1 MAEIPSLKQILD
13 VYYALRAQGVQR
25 FPRPLS
31 VSAAPSER
39 TSRCLF
45 LIDFTPAQ
53 ASSAQGDAE
62 LMVPPPILKRLLD
75 RLPWRE
81 SVALHTVFSAQP
93 KSPQLHPLEEQ
104 VVDSVRRAL
113 LESGVERCVCFGWR
127 AAQVCAVGLGIPF
140 AIPAE
145 AYEPLGCEVEG
156 VGRFEILVLP
166 DVREIEAFPEWRAR
180 VWESLLAFGPA
191 R

>member
-1 MAEIPSLKQILD
+1 MAEKPSLKQILEL
-13 VYYALRAQGVQR
+13 YYALRAQGVQR
-25 FPRPLS
+25 FPKPMSAS
-31 VSAAPSER
+31 VALCER

-45 LIDFTPAQ
+45 LIDFTAAQ
-53 ASSAQGDAE
+53 ASSAQGE
-62 LMVPPPILKRLLD
+62 SEPMVLPPILKRLLD

-81 SVALHTVFSAQP
+81 SVSLHTVFSAQP

-104 VVDSVRRAL
+104 VVDSARRAL

-127 AAQVCAVGLGIPF
+127 AAQVCAVALGIPF

-156 VGRFEILVLP
+156 VGQFEILVLP
-166 DVREIEAFPEWRAR
+166 DVRELEAFTEWRAR

>member
-1 MAEIPSLKQILD
+1 MAEGPSLKQILD
-13 VYYALRAQGVQR
+13 LYYALSAQGVRR
-25 FPRPLS
+25 FPKPMPAS
-31 VSAAPSER
+31 VAPRER

-45 LIDFTPAQ
+45 LIDFTAAQ
-53 ASSAQGDAE
+53 ASSSQGESERMA
-62 LMVPPPILKRLLD
+62 LPPILKRLLD

-81 SVALHTVFSAQP
+81 SVSLHSVFSAQP

-104 VVDSVRRAL
+104 VVDSTRRAL
-113 LESGVERCVCFGWR
+113 LGSGVERCVCFGWR
-127 AAQVCAVGLGIPF
+127 AAEVCAVALGIPF

-145 AYEPLGCEVEG
+145 AYEPFACEVDG
-156 VGRFEILVLP
+156 VGQFEILVLP
-166 DVREIEAFPEWRAR
+166 DVRELEAFTEWRAR